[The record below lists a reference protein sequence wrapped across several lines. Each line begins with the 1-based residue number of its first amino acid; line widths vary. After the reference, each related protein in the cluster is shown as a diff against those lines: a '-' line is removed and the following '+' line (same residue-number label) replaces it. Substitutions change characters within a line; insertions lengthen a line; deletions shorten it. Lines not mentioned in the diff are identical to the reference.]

1 MTIDACGT
9 FAAFRKR
16 DSKQGSVRSRRI
28 VIVAV
33 PQDKR
38 ALGFAAALQQAGLPT
53 PVVVPWQEVLSDPF
67 VLRELGQAG
76 DWLRVESP
84 GADSLIWHE
93 LARRGGFSGALSQGQ
108 WRPGRAWFSGLAQ
121 TLRAI
126 DQASLHLVAT
136 HPVEHI
142 LTMTDKLVCAD
153 RLQAAGVPVPE
164 TYPAPPTPDSLREF
178 LSQRNLHA
186 AFIKPRW
193 GSSGA
198 GILAYRFAENREQ
211 LTTTAR
217 LENGFLSNEKRL
229 RSYRDRES
237 IDVLFR
243 IILSDGAIVQRWIP
257 KAGTEA
263 GPFDLRVLVIKGQIA
278 QRIARVGR
286 GTITN
291 LHIDA
296 SRLDAEQAL
305 RSFGDRTITAVY
317 EVCRRA
323 ADCFPGQLAVG
334 VDVMV
339 DPAGRPYVLECN
351 AWGDYLPRLLSDG
364 RDSYQSQ
371 VHALFGAVA

>member
-9 FAAFRKR
+9 FAALRNR
-16 DSKQGSVRSRRI
+16 DAGRGSVLSRRF

-38 ALGFAAALQQAGLPT
+38 VLGFVAALRKEGLPT
-53 PVVVPWQEVLSDPF
+53 PVLVPWQGVLSEPAM
-67 VLRELGQAG
+67 LRGLGQQG

-84 GADSLIWHE
+84 GADSLTWHA
-93 LARRGGFSGALSQGQ
+93 LARQGGFAGVLSPGQ
-108 WRPGRAWFSGLAQ
+108 WRPGRAWFAGLSQA
-121 TLRAI
+121 LRAI
-126 DQASLHLVAT
+126 DQESSHLVAT
-136 HPVEHI
+136 HPTEHI
-142 LTMTDKLVCAD
+142 LTMTDKLLCAE

-164 TYPAPPTPDSLREF
+164 TYPAPPTADCLREF
-178 LSQRNLHA
+178 LSQRDRHA
-186 AFIKPRW
+186 VFIKPRW

-198 GILAYRFAENREQ
+198 GILAYRCAGHREQ

-217 LENGFLSNEKRL
+217 LENGCLINEKRL

-237 IDVLFR
+237 IDRLFR
-243 IILSDGAIVQRWIP
+243 IILSDGAVVQRWIP
-257 KAGTEA
+257 KAGTAA
-263 GPFDLRVLVIKGQIA
+263 GPFDLRVLVINGQVA

-296 SRLDAEQAL
+296 KRLDAEQAL
-305 RSFGDRTITAVY
+305 QSFGAKTIAAVY
-317 EVCRRA
+317 DVCRRA
-323 ADCFPGQLAVG
+323 AACFPGQLAVG

-339 DPAGRPYVLECN
+339 DPAGRPFVLECN

-364 RDSYQSQ
+364 RDSYESQ
-371 VHALFGAVA
+371 VHALFGAAA

>member
-9 FAAFRKR
+9 FAAFRER

-136 HPVEHI
+136 HPIEHI
-142 LTMTDKLVCAD
+142 LTMTDKLLCAE

-164 TYPAPPTPDSLREF
+164 TYPAPPTADCLREF
-178 LSQRNLHA
+178 LSQRDRHA
-186 AFIKPRW
+186 VFIKPRW

-198 GILAYRFAENREQ
+198 GILAYRCAGHREQ

-217 LENGFLSNEKRL
+217 LENG
-229 RSYRDRES
+229 
-237 IDVLFR
+237 
-243 IILSDGAIVQRWIP
+243 
-257 KAGTEA
+257 
-263 GPFDLRVLVIKGQIA
+263 
-278 QRIARVGR
+278 
-286 GTITN
+286 
-291 LHIDA
+291 
-296 SRLDAEQAL
+296 
-305 RSFGDRTITAVY
+305 
-317 EVCRRA
+317 
-323 ADCFPGQLAVG
+323 
-334 VDVMV
+334 
-339 DPAGRPYVLECN
+339 
-351 AWGDYLPRLLSDG
+351 
-364 RDSYQSQ
+364 
-371 VHALFGAVA
+371 

>member
-9 FAAFRKR
+9 FAAFRER

-153 RLQAAGVPVPE
+153 RLHADGVPVPE
-164 TYPAPPTPDSLREF
+164 TYSAPPTPDSLREF

-257 KAGTEA
+257 KAGTAA
-263 GPFDLRVLVIKGQIA
+263 GPFDLRVLVIKGQVA

-305 RSFGDRTITAVY
+305 QSFGDKTITAVY